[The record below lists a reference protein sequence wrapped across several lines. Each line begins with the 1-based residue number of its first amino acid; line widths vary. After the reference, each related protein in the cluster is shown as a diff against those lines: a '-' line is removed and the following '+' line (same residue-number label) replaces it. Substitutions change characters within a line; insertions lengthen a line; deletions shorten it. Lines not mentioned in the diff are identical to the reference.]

1 MVAAIGPLESGQL
14 AGTMRIEAASQESV
28 RVAQQMVGAIGG
40 ARVLELARKLD
51 ELQNLDSAQ
60 AKTAPRRHH
69 G

>member
-1 MVAAIGPLESGQL
+1 MVAEIGPLASGQL
-14 AGTMRIEAASQESV
+14 AGTMRSETVSQESV

-60 AKTAPRRHH
+60 AEGAPRRHH